1 MTTQTQTQTQTQPQP
16 LADQLLGILTAEF
29 EAPEDTTGTTQFEL
43 LGFDSLILV
52 EFAVGLTRR
61 FGVEVTDDEV
71 HEAATVDGVV
81 ELLRSK
87 GVDA

>member
-1 MTTQTQTQTQTQPQP
+1 MTTQTQP
-16 LADQLLGILTAEF
+16 LADQLLNILMAEF
-29 EAPEDTTGTTQFEL
+29 EAPEDATSDTRFEL

-52 EFAVGLTRR
+52 EFAVGLTQRY
-61 FGVEVTDDEV
+61 GAEVTDEEL

-87 GVDA
+87 GVTA